1 MTTKRRA
8 DDSERVLTTKKK
20 KKKGKEKPVSTKR
33 KGNEIIV
40 FVPDDI
46 SANLRP
52 TTVFQTGIFS
62 GDVAADPKRSNQ

>member
-20 KKKGKEKPVSTKR
+20 KKEKPVSTKR
-33 KGNEIIV
+33 KENEIIL

-62 GDVAADPKRSNQ
+62 RTPRGVTGLGG